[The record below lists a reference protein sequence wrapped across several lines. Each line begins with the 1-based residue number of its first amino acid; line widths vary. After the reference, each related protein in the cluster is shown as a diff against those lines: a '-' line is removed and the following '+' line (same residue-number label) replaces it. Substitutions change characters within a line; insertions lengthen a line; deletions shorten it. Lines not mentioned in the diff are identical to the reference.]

1 MTITLPHRSIHL
13 HFVLT
18 RSLRNVL
25 LQRSSLSSLTQ
36 NAHLGPACFRLHAL
50 PCRQLSTP
58 SATRINHAPSLN
70 PPSSTLP
77 PPLVLPVR
85 SDSQSAPS
93 YYFSLGRAYLSFYK
107 TGAKAVYNNWQTA
120 RSIRSRLPEDMSPEQ
135 ALQQGLLSRGEWLLI
150 RRSNQDIKK
159 VPLFA
164 LVFMVFG
171 EFTPLVV
178 VFMSGVVPR
187 TCKVPKQVL
196 RDREKAESRR
206 RRSFRDGTVTSSDG
220 GTADVGT
227 MPPNLLS
234 HVGRSLGLYPSLLD
248 RLGVGLPTSL
258 LIRRIQQW
266 DNYVTVDDAAI
277 ERHGGVERMEMEEVR
292 IALEER
298 GVDVLGRG
306 DAQLRR
312 SLQAWL
318 RKRRRVGA
326 LRMVLVR
333 PEAWEKES

>member
-1 MTITLPHRSIHL
+1 MTITLPGRSTRVHL
-13 HFVLT
+13 ILC
-18 RSLRNVL
+18 RSLYDGL
-25 LQRSSLSSLTQ
+25 LQRSTLVPLAQ
-36 NAHLGPACFRLHAL
+36 DAHLRHTRFRLHTL
-50 PCRQLSTP
+50 PRRQLSTP

-85 SDSQSAPS
+85 SDSQSAPG

-120 RSIRSRLPEDMSPEQ
+120 RGIRSRLPENTSPEE
-135 ALQQGLLSRGEWLLI
+135 ALQQGVLSRGEWLLI

-164 LVFMVFG
+164 LVFMICG

-196 RDREKAESRR
+196 IDREKAEGR
-206 RRSFRDGTVTSSDG
+206 RRSSFREGTVTSSDEG
-220 GTADVGT
+220 IVDVET
-227 MPPNLLS
+227 LPPKQIS
-234 HVGRSLGLYPSLLD
+234 HVGRSLGLYPSLFD
-248 RLGVGLPTSL
+248 RLGIDFPTSIL
-258 LIRRIQQW
+258 KRRVRQW
-266 DNYVTVDDAAI
+266 DDYISVDDASIAQY
-277 ERHGGVERMEMEEVR
+277 GGVELMEMEEVR
-292 IALEER
+292 IALDER

-306 DAQLRR
+306 DPQLRR
-312 SLQAWL
+312 TLHAWL
-318 RKRRRVGA
+318 RERKRVGA
-326 LRMVLVR
+326 IRMALVR
-333 PEAWEKES
+333 PGAWEKEV